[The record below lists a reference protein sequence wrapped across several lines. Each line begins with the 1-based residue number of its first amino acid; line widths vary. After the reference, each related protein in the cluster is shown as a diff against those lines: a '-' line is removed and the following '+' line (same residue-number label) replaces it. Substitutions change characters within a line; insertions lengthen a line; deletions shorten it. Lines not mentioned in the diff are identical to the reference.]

1 MVEKRICDCCGEEIF
16 AKDDYVKIT
25 ITNGEDE
32 VLHDAPLEIC
42 NNCWKRK
49 IFRNFRPLGI
59 TLEDIWIDIKH
70 SKAQLYKKA
79 QERALDVMI
88 KKHKEEIKGK

>member
-16 AKDDYVKIT
+16 SKDDYVKIT
-25 ITNGEDE
+25 VSNGDDE
-32 VLHDAPLEIC
+32 ILHDAPLEIC
-42 NNCWKRK
+42 NNCWRRK
-49 IFRNFRPLGI
+49 NFRSLWSSGI

-79 QERALDVMI
+79 QERAFDVMT
-88 KKHKEEIKGK
+88 KKHKEEIKDR